1 MNLTLV
7 KETVTRAI
15 GRGTLLGKKYSP
27 EILLVAGIGGL
38 FVSGIMI
45 AKGHQK
51 ASDWIDAFNC
61 EKYSLQKDASDMP
74 EEWCRRRKK
83 EIVVTCAKEVTKAYA
98 PGVSLAVLSTTCI
111 LGSHGIMKKRNIA
124 LAAAY
129 KTMEQTFSDY
139 RKRLIEDVGEDAD
152 RKYYY
157 GIETEEVT
165 EDAVDE
171 NGKKKKVKKT
181 VETIKN
187 PGEHSIYARY
197 FDEGS
202 TQWSKTPE
210 YNLLFLKNT
219 QNYMNDLLHSRGHV
233 FLNEVYDAL
242 GLEHSQAGA
251 VVGWIMGEGRDN
263 CIDFGIFNQDEPRV
277 RAFVNGYENVILLDF
292 NVDGVIYDLI

>member
-27 EILLVAGIGGL
+27 ELLLVGGIGGL

-45 AKGHQK
+45 ARAYER
-51 ASDWIDAFNC
+51 ASQSIDVANC
-61 EKYSLQKDASDMP
+61 EKNGLDQDESLNEEEYRERKREIICTCVKD
-74 EEWCRRRKK
+74 
-83 EIVVTCAKEVTKAYA
+83 VTKAYA

-111 LGSHGIMKKRNIA
+111 LGSHGIMKKRNVA
-124 LAAAY
+124 LAAAC
-129 KTMEQTFSDY
+129 KAMEQTFSDY
-139 RKRLIEDVGEDAD
+139 RKRLIEDAGEDAD

-157 GIETEEVT
+157 GIETEEIT
-165 EDAVDE
+165 EDVVDE

-181 VETIKN
+181 IEKVKN

-263 CIDFGIFNQDEPRV
+263 CIDFGIFNQDDPRV
-277 RAFVNGYENVILLDF
+277 RAFVNGCENVILLDF
-292 NVDGVIYDLI
+292 NVDGLIYDLI